1 MGKPAEG
8 RRGAIFFGRSEGDEK
23 NPATLDEALMSA
35 AEQAVD
41 SEVVNREQSVW
52 FDIVSLEVEIGNQH
66 VKTYVAGL
74 TQQGGGG

>member
-41 SEVVNREQSVW
+41 S
-52 FDIVSLEVEIGNQH
+52 
-66 VKTYVAGL
+66 
-74 TQQGGGG
+74 